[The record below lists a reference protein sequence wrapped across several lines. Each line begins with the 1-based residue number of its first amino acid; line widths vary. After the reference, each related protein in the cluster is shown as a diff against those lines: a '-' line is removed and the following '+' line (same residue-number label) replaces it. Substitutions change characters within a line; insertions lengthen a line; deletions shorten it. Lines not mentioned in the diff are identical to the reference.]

1 MPTLIPI
8 LGDQLSFHLASLAD
22 ADRADSILLMMEVA
36 EEAGYV
42 RHHKAKIALILSA
55 MRHHAAALRAAG
67 WQVDYIRLDDPEN
80 SGSFTGEVARAIA
93 RHSPDRIIITEP
105 GEWRLLAAIEAWET
119 LFGIPVSIREDS
131 RFIASHALFNAWA
144 DDGRKQL
151 RMEYFY
157 RLMRRETGLLM
168 EGDQPAGGQW
178 NFDAENRRPAREA
191 PVPPA
196 QPRHEP
202 DAVTREVLTLVATR
216 FTEHPGSIDHF
227 AFAVTRE
234 QAEAQMLWF
243 LNYALP
249 GFGDWQ
255 DAMLTGEPFLWHS
268 LLSPALNIGLIDP
281 LELCRAVESAWRAG
295 RVPINAAEGFIRQ
308 IIGWREYVRGIYWRE
323 GPHYVERNHLH
334 ARRPLPDF
342 YWTGATDLNCLGQA
356 LRQTLDH
363 GYAHHIQRLMITGNF
378 ALIAG
383 IDPHALHQWYLAIYV
398 DAFEWVEAPNTIG
411 MSQFADGGLLGS
423 KPYAAGGAYVNRMSD
438 YCRDCRYDV
447 KQRTGPQACPLN
459 ALYWDF
465 LVRNRETIGGN
476 PRLAMPYSS
485 WDRFDGATQNK
496 IRNSASA
503 FLAKLEG
510 SP

>member
-1 MPTLIPI
+1 
-8 LGDQLSFHLASLAD
+8 
-22 ADRADSILLMMEVA
+22 
-36 EEAGYV
+36 
-42 RHHKAKIALILSA
+42 
-55 MRHHAAALRAAG
+55 
-67 WQVDYIRLDDPEN
+67 
-80 SGSFTGEVARAIA
+80 
-93 RHSPDRIIITEP
+93 
-105 GEWRLLAAIEAWET
+105 
-119 LFGIPVSIREDS
+119 
-131 RFIASHALFNAWA
+131 
-144 DDGRKQL
+144 
-151 RMEYFY
+151 
-157 RLMRRETGLLM
+157 M

-191 PVPPA
+191 PVPPM

-202 DAVTREVLTLVATR
+202 DAITREVLALVATR
-216 FTEHPGSIDHF
+216 FAEHPGSIDHF

-234 QAEAQMLWF
+234 EAEAQMLWF
-243 LNYALP
+243 LRHALP

-281 LELCRAVESAWRAG
+281 LELCRAVESEWRAG

-323 GPHYVERNHLH
+323 GPHYVESNHLD

-342 YWTGATDLNCLGQA
+342 YWTGATDLNCLAQA

-383 IDPHALHQWYLAIYV
+383 IDPHALHRWYLAIYV

-465 LVRNRETIGGN
+465 LVRNRETIGSN
-476 PRLAMPYSS
+476 PRLAMPYRS

-496 IRNSASA
+496 IRDSASA

-510 SP
+510 NP

>member
-216 FTEHPGSIDHF
+216 FAEHPGSIDHF

-234 QAEAQMLWF
+234 QAEAQMPWF
-243 LNYALP
+243 LNHALP

-363 GYAHHIQRLMITGNF
+363 GYAHPIQRLMITGNF

-476 PRLAMPYSS
+476 PRLAMPYRS